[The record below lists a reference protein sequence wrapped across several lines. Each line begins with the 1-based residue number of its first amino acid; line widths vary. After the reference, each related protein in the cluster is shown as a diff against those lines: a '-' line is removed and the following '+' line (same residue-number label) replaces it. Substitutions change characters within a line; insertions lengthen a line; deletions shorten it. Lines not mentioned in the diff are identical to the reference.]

1 MPHRNPLF
9 QPLFQE
15 ILQTFLADYLCLVEP
30 DSANHLWL
38 DRIAFP
44 GAPELPRW
52 TAEERREVG
61 IVAEVPTRW
70 SEKLTVLVQVEPEAI
85 PPTELTRRLGR
96 YFMDLEIHYCQP
108 VLLSV
113 LYLRG
118 GRPGINLETAPIC
131 RVFGMDVLRLYF
143 TAFGLAAA
151 RAEYYLERPEPVAWA
166 LSALMQPVHHSRARH
181 RQMLLERI
189 TRSDLAAARRDLLE
203 RFVHAFLDT
212 DGEIRG

>member
-38 DRIAFP
+38 ERIHFP
-44 GAPELPRW
+44 ETQELPRW

-85 PPTELTRRLGR
+85 PPADLSRRLGR
-96 YFMDLEIHYCQP
+96 YFMDLEIHYCQ
-108 VLLSV
+108 
-113 LYLRG
+113 
-118 GRPGINLETAPIC
+118 
-131 RVFGMDVLRLYF
+131 
-143 TAFGLAAA
+143 
-151 RAEYYLERPEPVAWA
+151 
-166 LSALMQPVHHSRARH
+166 
-181 RQMLLERI
+181 
-189 TRSDLAAARRDLLE
+189 
-203 RFVHAFLDT
+203 
-212 DGEIRG
+212 